1 MATETVAIGAD
12 HGGFPV
18 KAALKDRLEA
28 GGYEVLDFGTDSEE
42 SVDYPEYADRVAGAV
57 SDGSARCGILVCG
70 SGIGMS
76 IAANRHSGIRAAL
89 CHDEETARLSRQH
102 NNANILVL
110 GGRLID
116 EQTAI
121 KCLELFLETAFE
133 GGRHQRRIEK
143 LK

>member
-18 KAALKDRLEA
+18 TAALKDRLEA

-42 SVDYPEYADRVAGAV
+42 PVDYPEYADRVAGAV

-133 GGRHQRRIEK
+133 GGRHQRRIDK